1 VPGLE
6 ADRLAVEGELSQL
19 LSGQTRVWLVL
30 SAPPTNMH
38 GFTWADLDQAPDL
51 MSTDALKIELDRRL
65 PKLAEYS
72 FTGVLL
78 ILYDAN

>member
-1 VPGLE
+1 
-6 ADRLAVEGELSQL
+6 
-19 LSGQTRVWLVL
+19 
-30 SAPPTNMH
+30 MH